1 MSELE
6 LIGKQQLEIEHY
18 KKLVAD
24 LKDILDSLSGDFYCI
39 GRPLNDNV
47 LQFNI
52 NQLKY
57 LQRVADQVESAS
69 SLIKESEAYG
79 T

>member
-24 LKDILDSLSGDFYCI
+24 LKDILDSLHGDFYAI

-57 LQRVADQVESAS
+57 LQTVANQVESAS
-69 SLIKESEAYG
+69 SLIEAFENDN
-79 T
+79 